1 MWLVSGRVGG
11 GAEDDCHVETAV
23 GWITGCLIKWL
34 INDAYNR
41 YAPENWRPELQKVKV
56 WKMIFHFK
64 EVIFRFQALVFWGV
78 MMNDAFS
85 APGRIF
91 AGHLPC
97 VPTTLPRFPGG
108 PACLAHHAVGDIAL
122 GAGGA
127 ATTGNICGVLPCIS
141 SHWDD
146 VWMVNYSNFCTLHSL
161 EKYSWVK
168 EIPSIHVWKPVVAIE
183 MTFGQLRIHGV
194 FVGGAPSSN
203 RFSLLKILFDY

>member
-11 GAEDDCHVETAV
+11 GAEDDCHVETAR
-23 GWITGCLIKWL
+23 GWIVGCLIKWL

-41 YAPENWRPELQKVKV
+41 YHPRKLRAGTAKLKV
-56 WKMIFHFK
+56 WFRWFSFSV
-64 EVIFRFQALVFWGV
+64 EVIFQVPAIGFLGSTDEWCVDLR
-78 MMNDAFS
+78 
-85 APGRIF
+85 PGRIF
-91 AGHLPC
+91 AGHLPR

-122 GAGGA
+122 GARGA

-183 MTFGQLRIHGV
+183 MTFWQLQIHGV
-194 FVGGAPSSN
+194 FCWRGT
-203 RFSLLKILFDY
+203 LLQPI